1 MTAEL
6 PPAIILGIDTPI
18 GLSMVR
24 ELGRHGVPVFGIAG
38 SRRALGLRSRYL
50 RRGWLRP
57 NGAEEV
63 VRLINEIA
71 GETGARLLLAVS
83 EADIFLLREHEAQ
96 LSGIALLMPEA
107 AKLRLVTDKL
117 ATARVAEG
125 LGIPVP
131 ESAEAASAADI
142 EGVAERVRFPVILKW
157 RDPNLV
163 LRRLAPLGLT
173 FNKAE
178 YCYTPDSLR
187 RALHR
192 YDPVGAYPVVQ
203 SFCPGHG
210 IGHMIFMHD
219 GKAVLAFRHRRRH
232 EWPPEGGISTECES
246 LALADDRERVDR
258 SVALLRAI
266 GWEGPAMVE
275 YRYDPDTDR
284 AVLMEVNGRFWGSL
298 PLAFH
303 AGAPFVWFTYNVLGL
318 GRVPEAPGYRSH
330 LVCRFLIPETRRLLT
345 VLLRRRRIQ
354 NTTLRFSPAS
364 EMAGYLGGFFSP
376 RTRYYVLWW
385 RDPWPAIAD
394 GLSVLGIAAG
404 RALRLARNRI
414 PRSGKRRLGLAP

>member
-24 ELGRHGVPVFGIAG
+24 ELGRHGVPVYGIAG

-57 NGAEEV
+57 NGADEV
-63 VRLINEIA
+63 VRLINDIA
-71 GETGARLLLAVS
+71 GRTGARLLLAIS
-83 EADIFLLREHEAQ
+83 EADIFMLREREAQ
-96 LSGIALLMPEA
+96 LPGVALLMPTA
-107 AKLRLVTDKL
+107 DKLRLVTDKL
-117 ATARVAEG
+117 ATARIAEG

-131 ESAEAASAADI
+131 QSAEATGAADVDRLA
-142 EGVAERVRFPVILKW
+142 EGVRFPVILKW

-163 LRRLAPLGLT
+163 LRRLSPVGLS
-173 FNKAE
+173 FHKAE
-178 YCYTPDSLR
+178 YCYSPESLR

-192 YDPVGAYPVVQ
+192 YDPVGVYPVVQ

-219 GKAVLAFRHRRRH
+219 GEAVLAFRHRRRH

-246 LALADDRERVDR
+246 LEVAGDRERVDR

-275 YRYDPDTDR
+275 YRYDPQTDR

-303 AGAPFVWFTYNVLGL
+303 AGAPFAWFTYSVLGL
-318 GRVPEAPGYRSH
+318 GTVPEAPTYRSG

-345 VLLRRRRIQ
+345 VLLRRGRIQ
-354 NTTLRFSPAS
+354 NTAMRFSPGS
-364 EMAGYLGGFFSP
+364 EIAGYLGGFLSP
-376 RTRYYVLWW
+376 RTRYYVIWW
-385 RDPWPAIAD
+385 RDPWPAVAD

-404 RALRLARNRI
+404 KAWRAARKRI
-414 PRSGKRRLGLAP
+414 PGPGKRRLGLVP